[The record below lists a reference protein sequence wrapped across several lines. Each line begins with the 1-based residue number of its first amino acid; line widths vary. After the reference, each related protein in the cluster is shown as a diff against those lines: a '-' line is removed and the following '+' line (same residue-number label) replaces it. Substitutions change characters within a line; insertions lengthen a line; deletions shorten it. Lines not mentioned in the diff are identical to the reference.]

1 MAQMNLDQV
10 IAQYLAPLS
19 PTTRATYKSTIN
31 SWLRWCDLNQLD
43 PLKATASHIEVY
55 GRYLRAQLGR
65 SVHYQATSL
74 SVISNLYK
82 QAHHAGL
89 VPEDPGPYVRRPK
102 VPNHSTGTI
111 LERDQARDLLHAAIR
126 DPDPR
131 LDALTRLLLLNGCR
145 LSEALN
151 LDIPDHHPGEHP
163 WILVCRKGGWEQ
175 RIGITQATS
184 QAITR
189 ITGRRTHG
197 PVFRRHDQRLPR
209 GAARRLIAKLA
220 SAWTASPPTA
230 CAAPS
235 PPSAARP
242 ACPTPTSSP
251 QQDGSTTP
259 CSTTTTCTT
268 TPSKARPPIRS
279 ANTSNKISAIQG
291 QRREQHGILKM

>member
-1 MAQMNLDQV
+1 MAQMSLDQV

-19 PTTRATYKSTIN
+19 PTTRASYKSTIN

-65 SVHYQATSL
+65 SVHYQSTSL

-111 LERDQARDLLHAAIR
+111 LERDQARDLLHAAIQ

-163 WILVCRKGGWEQ
+163 WIRVRRKGGWEQ

-189 ITGRRTHG
+189 ITGRRTQG
-197 PVFRRHDQRLPR
+197 PVFLRGSQRLPR
-209 GAARRLIAKLA
+209 GAARYLIAKLSKRIGLDGITPHSLRRTFA
-220 SAWTASPPTA
+220 TLSREAGVPDHDII
-230 CAAPS
+230 AA
-235 PPSAARP
+235 AGWVDD
-242 ACPTPTSSP
+242 TMLNYY
-251 QQDGSTTP
+251 DMHHH
-259 CSTTTTCTT
+259 
-268 TPSKARPPIRS
+268 
-279 ANTSNKISAIQG
+279 AIQG
-291 QRREQHGILKM
+291 KATSTLSRYLE

>member
-19 PTTRATYKSTIN
+19 PTTRASYKSTIN

-151 LDIPDHHPGEHP
+151 LDIPDHHQGEHP

-209 GAARRLIAKLA
+209 GA
-220 SAWTASPPTA
+220 
-230 CAAPS
+230 
-235 PPSAARP
+235 
-242 ACPTPTSSP
+242 
-251 QQDGSTTP
+251 
-259 CSTTTTCTT
+259 
-268 TPSKARPPIRS
+268 
-279 ANTSNKISAIQG
+279 
-291 QRREQHGILKM
+291 